1 MSMLNLIN
9 DRFLDILFSD
19 RKIIVSKNDLQKNIS
34 EQLLTVSVLLFIPA
48 YNNREAEEVQLHKI
62 LKACALQPEQ
72 YAILA
77 GANTWLDFR
86 QLEQVKQVL
95 LFGMTEE
102 ALGLGIQ
109 LPVNRVTAFDG
120 RSWIKTYAIQDLM
133 QNRQAKND
141 LWQQALK
148 PHFIG

>member
-9 DRFLDILFSD
+9 ERFLDILFSD
-19 RKIIVSKNDLQKNIS
+19 RKIIVSKNDPQKNIS

-72 YAILA
+72 YAIIT
-77 GANTWLDFR
+77 GDNTWLDFR
-86 QLEQVKQVL
+86 ELEQVKHVL
-95 LFGMTEE
+95 LFGMSEE
-102 ALGLGIQ
+102 ALGLGIH
-109 LPVNRVTAFDG
+109 LPFNRVTGFDG
-120 RSWIKTYAIQDLM
+120 RSWIKTYAISDVM
-133 QNRQAKND
+133 QNQQVKND